1 VWGLGFVRVR
11 TRGTPASTEDAGV
24 IVSNH
29 MGLVESAYLVGIYG
43 ASVVT
48 TRENARVPFI
58 GSIVRGMRC
67 MTVDRA
73 AGSGLEAIRSRVTQV
88 TQSAN
93 TNQLLMFPEGGWVR
107 MVCFVGVVFG
117 IRRMVMCVY
126 FFQFQ
131 ARPQTKQQC
140 LASSGGR
147 LWPDDLCSPWPVG

>member
-11 TRGTPASTEDAGV
+11 TRGTPAATEDAGV

-29 MGLVESAYLVGIYG
+29 MGLIESAYLVGIYG

-67 MTVDRA
+67 VTVDRA
-73 AGSGLEAIRSRVTQV
+73 AGSGLEAIRLRV

-93 TNQLLMFPEGGWVR
+93 SNQLLMFPEGGWVR
-107 MVCFVGVVFG
+107 VCAVFRGCGVWN
-117 IRRMVMCVY
+117 
-126 FFQFQ
+126 
-131 ARPQTKQQC
+131 
-140 LASSGGR
+140 SHS
-147 LWPDDLCSPWPVG
+147 CSEMK